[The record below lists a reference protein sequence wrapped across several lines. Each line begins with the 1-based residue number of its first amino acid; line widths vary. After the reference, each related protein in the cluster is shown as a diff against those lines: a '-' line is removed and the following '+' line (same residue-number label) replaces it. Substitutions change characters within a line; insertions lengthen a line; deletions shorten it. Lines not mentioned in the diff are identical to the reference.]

1 MNILGLN
8 VFHADTSAC
17 IIKDGKIISAVEEE
31 RFTRI
36 KHFSGFPKNSIDYC
50 LKEAD
55 LNLSNV
61 DFISVNYNKNYNF
74 KEKLLFSIKNFY
86 KSNFFRKAFFSLK
99 KNSLNKFFLRNYE
112 TDVLKK
118 IKFIPH
124 HLSHIC
130 STFLFEEIK
139 ENCIGFSFDGSGDFS
154 TVEVYKL
161 GKDIDLL
168 EKINYPNSIGIFY
181 QAFTQF
187 LGFKNYGDEY
197 KVMGLASYGKPVYKD
212 RIKKIL
218 KSYKEDFFNLD
229 LKYFEHHESVIDY
242 DFESGYPYF
251 DDLYSKKFEKLFG
264 RSRKSNEPIL
274 AFHKDLAASLQQ
286 AFEEIIL
293 QKLNDLF
300 DKYKLDKLC
309 IAGGCAFNSSL
320 NGKIINSTKFKKV
333 YISPN
338 VGDAGG
344 AIGSALY
351 LAKEYN
357 VKLKYNDSPYL
368 GTYYSNDYI
377 EKNIVDKIK
386 INNFIKFKYFEDF
399 NELCSETSKILKQN
413 TVVGWFQDK
422 MEWGPRALGNRSI
435 LGDPRNPNMRD
446 IINLKIKKREEFRP
460 FAPSVLEEKANEYF
474 EIYDKSKYMCAVYKA
489 KKKAKELIPSVVHI
503 DGTSRVQTVSKD
515 MNLKYYS
522 LIQSF
527 ESLTGVP
534 VILNTSLNINEPI
547 CENPENALEIFT
559 KTSMDALVMQ
569 NWILTKNV

>member
-36 KHFSGFPKNSIDYC
+36 KHFSGFPKNSIDHC

-55 LNLSNV
+55 LNLSNI

-187 LGFKNYGDEY
+187 LGFKNYRDEY

-386 INNFIKFKYFEDF
+386 INNFIKFRYFEDF
-399 NELCSETSKILKQN
+399 NELCLETSKILKQN

-503 DGTSRVQTVSKD
+503 DGTSRVQTVSKN